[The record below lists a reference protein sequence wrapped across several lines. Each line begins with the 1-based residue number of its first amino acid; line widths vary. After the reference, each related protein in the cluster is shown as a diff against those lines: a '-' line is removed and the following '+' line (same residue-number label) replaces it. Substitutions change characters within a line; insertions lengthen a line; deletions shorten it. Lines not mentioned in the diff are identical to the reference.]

1 MPQPSQPVAHE
12 KTPTINQGN
21 PESVAGIEP
30 KDQNNNELIKAQ
42 EIVVAALDPVHNG
55 DSPEDDDGSDS
66 DDIQFPQDV
75 LFTNANSSKKDLA
88 PFMNQQ
94 QFSA

>member
-1 MPQPSQPVAHE
+1 MA
-12 KTPTINQGN
+12 TIEQKNQN
-21 PESVAGIEP
+21 
-30 KDQNNNELIKAQ
+30 NNNELIKAQ

-55 DSPEDDDGSDS
+55 DSPEDDEASDT

-88 PFMNQQ
+88 PFMNQ
-94 QFSA
+94 